1 MTWVE
6 PLISDNL
13 AGIPAT
19 SLNVVFGA
27 ILDFLLLSLRVGSFL
42 LAAPFFGSRMVP
54 LNIRII
60 LTFSLAF
67 FLYGWVEV
75 PNINNLNLLGIF
87 SIITVELAIGLTAG
101 LIFAIAFSSVSL
113 AGEKIAA
120 TSGLSFALQVDPS
133 TGTQSPVISQF
144 LTLFLLMI
152 FFATDSH
159 LIAFNLILQSYA
171 TVPIGAKVEFERF
184 YQTGFIVSEDLFQ
197 NAAIIMLPVVGVLFL
212 INLAVGIITRSAP
225 QLNLFSFGFP
235 ITILSVMFLLYLS
248 VPPFAAMFVNLIE
261 DHIILFS
268 DLIAEV
274 SNGRK

>member
-87 SIITVELAIGLTAG
+87 SIITVELTIGLTAG